1 MSNYINIPS
10 SGSANW
16 KDPVST
22 AAALPAN
29 GNSLGDARV
38 AQDTSIIYVWSGS
51 AWVAAGGG
59 GGGGVTSVN
68 TLTGALTLVDA
79 GTDGITI
86 TSVGTTLTV
95 SQHVADA
102 SHNGYLTSTDWS
114 TFNSKQATITIGAL
128 DAQAENANGLA
139 LVSNVL
145 SAQSADATHPGMV
158 NTMAQTLAGAKTF
171 STAPILSSL
180 TASTALILDGS
191 KNISTSVN
199 IPIASIGITID
210 GGGVAPTIGVKGYM
224 YVPYAC
230 TINSVT
236 MLADQTGSCVID
248 IWKIAYAS
256 FPPLVGNSITTG
268 GTAPTLSSA
277 QKSQDTSLS
286 GWASVSIA
294 AGDTLAFNVNSAST
308 LTRVSLILKV
318 TKT

>member
-1 MSNYINIPS
+1 MADNYVNLPVEGGG
-10 SGSANW
+10 SGAGVTS
-16 KDPVST
+16 
-22 AAALPAN
+22 L
-29 GNSLGDARV
+29 NSLTGALSLL
-38 AQDTSIIYVWSGS
+38 AGTNITITPGSGTLTID
-51 AWVAAGGG
+51 AAGGG
-59 GGGGVTSVN
+59 GSL
-68 TLTGALTLVDA
+68 TLNNVGAVPNAKGASSSALALTLQPANASFPGVLLA
-79 GTDGITI
+79 
-86 TSVGTTLTV
+86 
-95 SQHVADA
+95 ADW
-102 SHNGYLTSTDWS
+102 T
-114 TFNSKQATITIGAL
+114 TFNNKQATVTIGAL

-145 SAQSADATHPGMV
+145 SSQSADATHPGMV
-158 NTMAQTLAGAKTF
+158 NIAAQTFAGAKTF

-191 KNISTSVN
+191 KNIATSVN

-210 GGGVAPTIGVKGYM
+210 GGGVAPSTGVKGYI

-236 MLADQTGSCVID
+236 LLADQTGSCVID

-256 FPPLVGNSITTG
+256 FPPLVANSITTG

-308 LTRVSLILKV
+308 LTRVSLTLKV